1 MGNRSF
7 LTLPRVAWW
16 AAIALI
22 GNVLLVTLL
31 NYRDYLPPNF
41 QADFLLGRE
50 PYFWLGYHWAFYT
63 HIFAGPLSLALGPLL
78 VSERFRRWAPAVH
91 RRLGKLQLLNVIGL
105 VVPSGLVM
113 ACWSAGGW
121 PAGVALGALGLST
134 LVCAWWGWR
143 AAVGRRFA
151 QHRRWMWRL
160 FVLLGSAVA
169 LRALGGLT
177 EVLQIESAAVSV
189 ANIWISWLLPLGIC
203 EIVLRRVPRSQIAGL
218 SSKSA
223 PVH

>member
-7 LTLPRVAWW
+7 LTLPRVAGW

-50 PYFWLGYHWAFYT
+50 RYFWQGYHWAFFA

-78 VSERFRRWAPAVH
+78 VSGRFRAWAPAWH
-91 RRLGKLQLLNVIGL
+91 RRLGKLQLLNVIVL

-113 ACWSAGGW
+113 ALWAAGGW
-121 PAGVALGALGLST
+121 PAGVGLGALGLST
-134 LVCAWWGWR
+134 LGCAWWGWR

-160 FVLLGSAVA
+160 FALLGSAVV

-177 EVLQIESAAVSV
+177 EVLQLESALFPVVNA
-189 ANIWISWLLPLGIC
+189 WIGWLLPLGIC
-203 EIVLRRVPRSQIAGL
+203 EIVLRRNRTGR
-218 SSKSA
+218 
-223 PVH
+223 